1 MRLSDRPV
9 RGASQGMPARGLTG
23 HEPAFPGTTRAVAGR
38 IGHGGRRLLP
48 VQEQQGQGVLPHAAK
63 MTRGAA
69 PVLTRPGPL
78 SERTLPHLSASFRI
92 LTRSSPL
99 PAGSARQQADGARAG
114 RQACRAMTVALRPAQ
129 ALPSQDSSSA
139 PIAVW
144 ARFFLQK
151 CCAMLQTQAGKAMQ
165 DIRLQDIAVR
175 GSPCRS
181 WPD

>member
-1 MRLSDRPV
+1 
-9 RGASQGMPARGLTG
+9 MPARGLTG

-92 LTRSSPL
+92 LPYPAASFRILTRSSPL
-99 PAGSARQQADGARAG
+99 PAGSTRQQADGARAG

-129 ALPSQDSSSA
+129 VLPSQDSSSA